1 MQWQK
6 YVGENWTI
14 PIGMLAGKSRR
25 EVYGQAMLALYEALG
40 RQKQAQMVLE
50 TVQVGGYL
58 GPFRLKKA
66 LVNPR
71 STRTL
76 VSEDFVNKYSI
87 PMRIGSCIRIELAN
101 GQIEIPVGE
110 LIKLQKIDIA
120 RIVTTL
126 NLPLVQSRGAYDL
139 LLGKNWL

>member
-1 MQWQK
+1 
-6 YVGENWTI
+6 
-14 PIGMLAGKSRR
+14 MLAGKSWQ
-25 EVYGQAMLALYEALG
+25 EVYRQAMLALHDALG
-40 RQKQAQMVLE
+40 RQTRAQMAME
-50 TVQVGGYL
+50 TVQVVGYL

-66 LVNPR
+66 LINLG

-87 PMRIGSCIRIELAN
+87 SMRTGSCIRIELAN

-110 LIKLQKIDIA
+110 LIEPQKIDIA

-126 NLPLVQSRGAYDL
+126 NLPLVQSRGDTISCWEITGFEL
-139 LLGKNWL
+139 

>member
-1 MQWQK
+1 
-6 YVGENWTI
+6 
-14 PIGMLAGKSRR
+14 
-25 EVYGQAMLALYEALG
+25 MLALRDALG
-40 RQKQAQMVLE
+40 RQTRAQMAMK

-66 LVNPR
+66 FNDPG

-87 PMRIGSCIRIELAN
+87 SMRTGSRIRIELAN

-110 LIKLQKIDIA
+110 LIEPQKIDIA
-120 RIVTTL
+120 GIVTTL
-126 NLPLVQSRGAYDL
+126 NLPVVQSQEHTISRWGGTGFEL
-139 LLGKNWL
+139 